1 MGDKAKK
8 GIWVLIVLTLFIA
21 GFLYINSDDMGV
33 QKGALIYVGI
43 ILGSI
48 ALFWLAREFK
58 IIKKV

>member
-1 MGDKAKK
+1 MRDTAKK
-8 GIWVLIVLTLFIA
+8 GIWVFIVLTLFIA
-21 GFLYINSDDMGV
+21 GFLYINSGDVGI

-48 ALFWLAREFK
+48 ALFWLAREFN